1 MPRTLKNNIRLL
13 KCFDGQEAFDQ
24 VLIGLSEF
32 VVDRIN
38 WDLYPGLIALLG
50 EVHTIMSKFDQ
61 IFT

>member
-13 KCFDGQEAFDQ
+13 KCFDVREAFDQ

>member
-1 MPRTLKNNIRLL
+1 MYLQATGAGAQCAPH
-13 KCFDGQEAFDQ
+13 Q